1 MENLIPYVYIFLT
14 FFMPLIVMLVAF
26 IAGTIFL
33 GIFLKRFIV
42 SLIPNQPKQKKIRK
56 MGLYSLLCLI
66 AYLLALWSWGFMIE
80 KLNIQ

>member
-42 SLIPNQPKQKKIRK
+42 SLIPNQPKQKKNKKNGFIFPT
-56 MGLYSLLCLI
+56 LLNCLFI
-66 AYLLALWSWGFMIE
+66 SIMVLGIYDRE
-80 KLNIQ
+80 T